1 MATKSGPG
9 GPVLAAKGGAMS
21 MQHAQYVLLR
31 ELLVLVVNSNSFT
44 PSLRHLFLWGFSNS
58 CVSSQV
64 HFWLPRV
71 SAKSGSGGHFW
82 LPIVDLGG
90 HFWLPKVDL
99 G

>member
-1 MATKSGPG
+1 
-9 GPVLAAKGGAMS
+9 MS

-44 PSLRHLFLWGFSNS
+44 PSLRHLFSWGFSNS

-71 SAKSGSGGHFW
+71 SAKSGPGGSLLVAKSGPGVT
-82 LPIVDLGG
+82 LLVAKSGPGVTLLVAKSGPRG
-90 HFWLPKVDL
+90 PV
-99 G
+99 